1 MQNRNIAAPIAVV
14 AAAIALGAA
23 PHAMAQAAAAPAAST
38 PGGIVAPGIAYANAQ
53 AVVGASAAYKTA
65 MVQLPVTYKA
75 QIDAVNT
82 RRNQITAQ
90 LKPLYDKFEADQ
102 KAAKPD
108 QAALRT
114 QAAQIQQIEQSAERE
129 IQQMAEPL
137 NVAQQYI
144 IEQIS
149 DKLTAATQAAMTK
162 RKITLVLDSQSVLKA
177 DAVYNLNQDILN
189 ELNPLVPSV
198 QLVPPAGW
206 LPRAQR
212 EAAAQ
217 QAAAQ
222 GAAAP
227 AAPAPAG
234 KAPEGR

>member
-1 MQNRNIAAPIAVV
+1 
-14 AAAIALGAA
+14 
-23 PHAMAQAAAAPAAST
+23 
-38 PGGIVAPGIAYANAQ
+38 
-53 AVVGASAAYKTA
+53 

-90 LKPLYDKFEADQ
+90 LKPLFDKFEADQ

-108 QAALRT
+108 QNALRA
-114 QAAQIQQIEQSAERE
+114 QAAQIQQLEQSGERE
-129 IQQMAEPL
+129 IQQLAEPL

-149 DKLTAATQAAMTK
+149 DKLTTATQAAMTK

-177 DAVYNLNQDILN
+177 DGVYNLNQDILN
-189 ELNPLVPSV
+189 ELNTLIPSA

-206 LPRAQR
+206 KPRAQR
-212 EAAAQ
+212 EAEAQ
-217 QAAAQ
+217 QAAQA
-222 GAAAP
+222 GGAAPAAAAP
-227 AAPAPAG
+227 AG
-234 KAPEGR
+234 RAPEGR

>member
-1 MQNRNIAAPIAVV
+1 MQNRIFAAF
-14 AAAIALGAA
+14 AAALALGAA

-53 AVVGASAAYKTA
+53 AVVAASAAYKTA
-65 MVQLPVTYKA
+65 AVQLPVTYKA
-75 QIDAVNT
+75 QLDAVNT
-82 RRNQITAQ
+82 RRSQITAQ

-102 KAAKPD
+102 KAPKPD
-108 QAALRT
+108 TNALRA
-114 QAAQIQQIEQSAERE
+114 QAAQIQQIEQAGERE

-137 NVAQQYI
+137 NVAQQYV

-177 DAVYNLNQDILN
+177 DGVYNLNQDILT
-189 ELNPLVPSV
+189 ELNTLVPSA

-206 LPRAQR
+206 MPRAQR

-222 GAAAP
+222 AAAAP
-227 AAPAPAG
+227 AAAAPAG
-234 KAPEGR
+234 RQPEGR

>member
-1 MQNRNIAAPIAVV
+1 MQNRILAGLV
-14 AAAIALGAA
+14 AALALGAA

-65 MVQLPVTYKA
+65 MAQLPTTYKA
-75 QIDAVNT
+75 TIDAVNT
-82 RRNQITAQ
+82 RRNQIAAQ
-90 LKPLYDKFEADQ
+90 LKPLYEKFEADQ

-137 NVAQQYI
+137 NLAQQFI

-162 RKITLVLDSQSVLKA
+162 RKVTLVLDSQSVLKA
-177 DAVYNLNQDILN
+177 DAVYNLNQDILA
-189 ELNPLVPSV
+189 ELNTLIPSA
-198 QLVPPAGW
+198 QQVPPAGW
-206 LPRAQR
+206 KPRAQR
-212 EAAAQ
+212 EAEAQQAAQ
-217 QAAAQ
+217 QAAA
-222 GAAAP
+222 AP
-227 AAPAPAG
+227 AAAAPAG

>member
-1 MQNRNIAAPIAVV
+1 MQNRIV
-14 AAAIALGAA
+14 AAFVAALALGAA
-23 PHAMAQAAAAPAAST
+23 PHAMAQAAAAPAQST

-53 AVVGASAAYKTA
+53 AVVGASVAYKTA

-108 QAALRT
+108 QNLLRT
-114 QAAQIQQIEQSAERE
+114 EAAQIQQIQEAGERE
-129 IQQMAEPL
+129 MQQMAEPL
-137 NVAQQYI
+137 NVAQQFI

-149 DKLTAATQAAMTK
+149 DKLTAATQNAMTK

-189 ELNPLVPSV
+189 ELNTLIPSV

-217 QAAAQ
+217 QAAQQ
-222 GAAAP
+222 GGAAAAAP
-227 AAPAPAG
+227 APSG
-234 KAPEGR
+234 KQPEGR